1 MTHLLILVFDLYL
14 QECGITG
21 RKYTYE
27 MTRQLIRRFGSA
39 LTRMG
44 YKKGEVFGIISP
56 NIPEFPIVLYGAS
69 GAGMP
74 VSLVNPTFTAGII
87 NECFIL
93 VYHRMQI
100 EINECVSCVI
110 PQRKWLVNCLLS
122 VQRLYLAWLQW
133 PRP

>member
-1 MTHLLILVFDLYL
+1 
-14 QECGITG
+14 
-21 RKYTYE
+21 

-110 PQRKWLVNCLLS
+110 P
-122 VQRLYLAWLQW
+122 
-133 PRP
+133 